1 MTKVIGL
8 ALSNGLVALCGT
20 VVAQYQGFADIS
32 MGIGL
37 IVAGLASVIVG
48 QAIFGMT
55 AVWQAVLAAALGSVI
70 YRGVIQIALNN
81 GFNPND
87 MKLVSAVLVVL
98 ALVLP
103 QWSPL
108 KKLRIRRRTAAAVA
122 EGAK

>member
-1 MTKVIGL
+1 
-8 ALSNGLVALCGT
+8 
-20 VVAQYQGFADIS
+20 
-32 MGIGL
+32 
-37 IVAGLASVIVG
+37 
-48 QAIFGMT
+48 
-55 AVWQAVLAAALGSVI
+55 
-70 YRGVIQIALNN
+70 VIQIALNN

-103 QWSPL
+103 QWAPL